1 MIAMTEF
8 ECRGDEAFARRAV
21 NQKDALTPPLMRE
34 QAEASGSTSILVM
47 PDRASERDEVC
58 RLLEEYAAHRD
69 PMVRDRLVDLN
80 GDLVH
85 YIARRF
91 VHRGEPLEDIVQAGY
106 VGLIK
111 AIERFDPSR
120 ENRFNTFAIPTITG
134 EIRRHFR
141 DHCWAV
147 RVPRRLQEA
156 CARAKR
162 AAEQLFQELGRQP
175 SVSEIAEHV
184 GLEPDQV
191 LEALEVSPARY
202 PLSLDATLRGRNDEE
217 GLELGECLGQV
228 DENLEQVETKAL
240 LEQAMAHLT
249 PREREIMTMRFF
261 DELPQTEV
269 AKRLGISQMQVSR
282 LQRAA
287 LERMRRDLAAVME
300 EGRAEERESGT
311 LGDCPP
317 PAQVHDN
324 GRCTDLPLAPTML
337 RQLPVDSL
345 IPRADQPRHTIDPDS
360 LTELADSIRQWGIL
374 QPIRV
379 RDCGGQRYEIIAGER
394 RWSAARQ
401 LGMREVPALIVE
413 ADDDRAFIESLTENI
428 QREDLNPIERARALK
443 RLRLTLR
450 LQSWEE
456 VGRVVGITRRHVHY
470 LLNATRLPA
479 EMQRE
484 VAVGDLTEKHVRA
497 LSLLRALPEEQT
509 RLWRRIS
516 AEALSGE
523 SALELARALRDA
535 AAEVPRSVA
544 RARAATR
551 ALTTFLSAAAPSE
564 VAALAEELEMLQQQL
579 SEVVVPD
586 RQRGGTSAMS
596 KRGRRPAHSPSS
608 VGTERT
614 PPLHLGRYV
623 HAVHEDHA
631 TPRTGS
637 RPRRQGGRLIGSHR
651 RCA

>member
-8 ECRGDEAFARRAV
+8 ESRGDEAFALRAV

-34 QAEASGSTSILVM
+34 QAEASGSTNILVM

-106 VGLIK
+106 LGLIK

-300 EGRAEERESGT
+300 EGRAEERESRT

-324 GRCTDLPLAPTML
+324 GRRTDLPQAPTML
-337 RQLPVDSL
+337 R
-345 IPRADQPRHTIDPDS
+345 H
-360 LTELADSIRQWGIL
+360 
-374 QPIRV
+374 
-379 RDCGGQRYEIIAGER
+379 
-394 RWSAARQ
+394 
-401 LGMREVPALIVE
+401 
-413 ADDDRAFIESLTENI
+413 DDRAFIESLTENI
-428 QREDLNPIERARALK
+428 QREDLNPIERAQALK

-579 SEVVVPD
+579 SEVVVPA

-608 VGTERT
+608 MGTERT
-614 PPLHLGRYV
+614 APLHLGRYV
-623 HAVHEDHA
+623 HAVHEDHL